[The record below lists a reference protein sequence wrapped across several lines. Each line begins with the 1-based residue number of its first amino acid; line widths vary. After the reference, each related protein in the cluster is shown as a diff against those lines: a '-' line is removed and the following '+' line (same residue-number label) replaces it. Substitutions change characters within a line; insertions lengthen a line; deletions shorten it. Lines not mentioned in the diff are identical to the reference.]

1 MRKNAHTTLPEC
13 YGRPTPTFKL
23 FTAVCALFLLSFQDA
38 SFAQNLEYDIILLG
52 KVGKLNIEK
61 TQSGDYSMIKT
72 NSQVK
77 IPFYKFNWITTL
89 SCYMGNLNS
98 SSYQQL
104 LNDKKRE
111 FTEITL
117 TSENVWQLKDSEGK
131 QEQVVIEHPFFVSE
145 LYFKEPVGHKFIFSE
160 RFAKPLEIINNEN
173 GHYTLLLPDGNICE
187 YFYEKGICTIVKAKN
202 GSRTIKMVLNQ
213 GT

>member
-1 MRKNAHTTLPEC
+1 MAT
-13 YGRPTPTFKL
+13 
-23 FTAVCALFLLSFQDA
+23 
-38 SFAQNLEYDIILLG
+38 AQNLEYDIIFLG
-52 KVGKLNIEK
+52 KIGKLNIEK
-61 TQSGDYSMIKT
+61 TLDGEQSTIKT

-77 IPFYKFNWITTL
+77 IPFYKLNWITTL
-89 SCYMGNLNS
+89 DCESGVLKS

-111 FTEITL
+111 FTEINL
-117 TSENVWQLKDSEGK
+117 TSEYVWQLNDSEGN
-131 QEQVVIEHPFFVSE
+131 QERVVIEHPFFVSE
-145 LYFKEPVGHKFIFSE
+145 LYFKEPVGEKFIFSE
-160 RFAKPLEIINNEN
+160 RFAKPLEIVNNEN

-187 YFYEKGICTIVKAKN
+187 YFYENGVCTTVKAKN